1 MRIIVNFGAVP
12 NGKTGVVLIVVID
25 EPFSISVPPPVPIV
39 PVVPVEIEVVLL
51 KVSVPGLICV
61 TVALPLNV
69 PSGNVTAEPFGEI
82 FKVPIVDPLRLVVD
96 ANPEH
101 PTVVPPLLALVL
113 SVFVVTCAA
122 PVWMVKR
129 VAPSSTRRAVGEGVE
144 KVLFCMSV
152 L

>member
-12 NGKTGVVLIVVID
+12 NGKTVDPVAVI
-25 EPFSISVPPPVPIV
+25 EPFNIIAPMPVPILLIV
-39 PVVPVEIEVVLL
+39 HADVEVELL

-61 TVALPLNV
+61 TVSLPLNV

-96 ANPEH
+96 ANPEP

-144 KVLFCMSV
+144 KVLFCMSA